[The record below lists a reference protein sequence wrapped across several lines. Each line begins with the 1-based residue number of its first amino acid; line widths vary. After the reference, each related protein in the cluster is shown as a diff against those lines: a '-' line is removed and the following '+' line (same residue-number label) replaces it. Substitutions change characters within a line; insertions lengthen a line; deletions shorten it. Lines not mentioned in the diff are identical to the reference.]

1 MICQGAQQDPPHPGS
16 STAGSVAS
24 SLCCG
29 GRRGHHA
36 PAQSR
41 PSEGEIM
48 LGDPTRWPGHW
59 KRRSSPWVKG
69 PASTG
74 EGPCIDAVHTHRRSR
89 YLRAGYGTSDAVGGV
104 HAAATNASR
113 RTHLCPATEPTFVDV
128 GVVPHRP
135 SGRGS
140 SVVCGVSEAQQ
151 RPEVVRPHHIDST
164 NMDAQRGQPHGQ
176 HRQPTPRVA
185 AQHRDQGRLQSHR
198 TRRLRGDLLGILV
211 ASFLVK
217 TGQDGSAA

>member
-69 PASTG
+69 PASTPSTPTAG
-74 EGPCIDAVHTHRRSR
+74 RDTSELDMASVTQWAAFTQRQPTPPAGP
-89 YLRAGYGTSDAVGGV
+89 
-104 HAAATNASR
+104 
-113 RTHLCPATEPTFVDV
+113 HLCPATEPTFVDV

-140 SVVCGVSEAQQ
+140 STPWYAVFRKPSNAL
-151 RPEVVRPHHIDST
+151 RSFDLTTST
-164 NMDAQRGQPHGQ
+164 APAW
-176 HRQPTPRVA
+176 TP
-185 AQHRDQGRLQSHR
+185 
-198 TRRLRGDLLGILV
+198 
-211 ASFLVK
+211 
-217 TGQDGSAA
+217 SAASRMDNTGSRPLEWRLSTKPRPPSKPPNSPSTW